1 MRKNQVAPFEGELVW
16 IGEIKSGVSQRGTE
30 WKVVDF
36 TVKYSDGQREKHI
49 TFNAFG
55 TDKVSLLAS
64 LPIGTSICVKW
75 EPDAREYNGR
85 WYGKNEATEIKV
97 SEETAQQA
105 SQPPSAPSAENVAPQ
120 SAPPSNASSAGQEEA
135 PDGDLP
141 F

>member
-1 MRKNQVAPFEGELVW
+1 MKKNQVAPFEGELVW
-16 IGEIKSGVSQRGTE
+16 IGEIKSGISRRGME
-30 WKVVDF
+30 WKTVDF
-36 TVKYSDGQREKHI
+36 TIKYPEGQREKHM

-55 TDKVSLLAS
+55 VDKVSILTS
-64 LPIGTSICVKW
+64 IPIGTKICVTW
-75 EPDAREYNGR
+75 EPDAQEYNGR

-97 SEETAQQA
+97 AEETAQQA
-105 SQPPSAPSAENVAPQ
+105 SQPPSAPSADNVASQ